1 MVTSAESDIQDIV
14 GMLRDAN
21 DEKIRV
27 AKMYLKNYYEIRR
40 SEQMRSFK
48 TSAQAIGL
56 CVLLQ
61 LKYSSY
67 FMINGNSLK
76 FDFLIILLI

>member
-1 MVTSAESDIQDIV
+1 MRRYAW
-14 GMLRDAN
+14 R
-21 DEKIRV
+21 
-27 AKMYLKNYYEIRR
+27 KMYLKNYYEIRP